1 MKRTIIIVAITAATW
16 FGFWLLTKS
25 QAEIT
30 GSTEEVHAE
39 EHDHDHEHEEV
50 DFQNIPLSA
59 KQVDAIS
66 LKMDEVKSR
75 ELHATI
81 PANGA
86 LVLRAQNMGSVTS
99 LMGGVVKTISVKEG
113 QAVNKGQVVATVENT
128 DVVSLQKE
136 YFSASREA
144 RLARAEMERQQTL
157 SQNGA
162 GVAKNL
168 QQAQKDC
175 QVAEANLW
183 GIGKQLQQMGISLS
197 AVAEG
202 RFTTVFPLRAPISG
216 TVAEITASLGSFV
229 DMQTPLM
236 KIRNNS
242 AVECD
247 LNIFEKDLNKVKPG
261 NKVVL
266 SLTNQPGVVVYGH
279 VYGMND
285 YFNSGTKS
293 VAVHVKLDDT
303 GDARLF
309 DGMYVSG
316 TIATGKQLCP
326 TLPDKAIIRTDGKTY
341 IFALDQTTQHKNY
354 IFSRHE
360 VTTGVSEDG
369 FTEVSLCE
377 HIRKGQ
383 KIVTDNAFYLAS
395 LTGEHGEHNH

>member
-1 MKRTIIIVAITAATW
+1 MKRAIIIFAITAATW

-25 QAEIT
+25 QAETT
-30 GSTEEVHAE
+30 GSTEEVHAGE
-39 EHDHDHEHEEV
+39 QDHDHEHEEV

-59 KQVDAIS
+59 KQVDAIN

-75 ELHATI
+75 EIHTTI
-81 PANGA
+81 PANGT

-113 QAVNKGQVVATVENT
+113 QAVSKGQVVATVENT

-183 GIGKQLQQMGISLS
+183 GIGKQLQQMGINLS

-202 RFTTVFPLRAPISG
+202 RFTTVFPLRTPISG

-303 GDARLF
+303 GDVRLF

-316 TIATGKQLCP
+316 TIATGKQQCP